1 MVALR
6 GQGNWRW
13 EGPLGTPLCWVHWKR
28 ASSRVEAGTSGY
40 LCFQSPIAGS
50 LQIGDRRV
58 RPRLGLRHGTPLAL
72 EVSPGREATCRA
84 VFGTWGSFPD
94 DARASHCPFVLTS
107 FTGWS
112 SERCPGIGF
121 LPRGDREIGV
131 LRNVEA
137 PTRPRL
143 ECRREP
149 GLILRCD
156 RKVGNPFQTKQGSR
170 PSCRDQEGRRGSEEV
185 VPENLGVPLQGD
197 RDAGE
202 LCGGASRVPSTVS
215 TSNS

>member
-1 MVALR
+1 MPFR
-6 GQGNWRW
+6 GRILTAAT
-13 EGPLGTPLCWVHWKR
+13 EPPLTPVGIR
-28 ASSRVEAGTSGY
+28 P
-40 LCFQSPIAGS
+40 SP
-50 LQIGDRRV
+50 RRV
-58 RPRLGLRHGTPLAL
+58 RRWIACSCWSG

-94 DARASHCPFVLTS
+94 DARAGHCPFVLTS

-112 SERCPGIGF
+112 SERRPGIGF

-156 RKVGNPFQTKQGSR
+156 RKFGTPSRQSRGVDRPVGLFDHFQFALIHGPDIPGSHAILLFTASDLASITSHIHSWVLFLLWLPPFILSGVIS
-170 PSCRDQEGRRGSEEV
+170 PLISSSI
-185 VPENLGVPLQGD
+185 LG
-197 RDAGE
+197 
-202 LCGGASRVPSTVS
+202 TY
-215 TSNS
+215 